1 MDRLTVTVPEMAEML
16 GIGRIKAY
24 ELANIK
30 GFPAIRLGKRIVV
43 PVDQLKNGWKKERA
57 RVILMNELTTA
68 IFIISLV
75 LNGLLAG
82 GYIEERRKDRK

>member
-1 MDRLTVTVPEMAEML
+1 MERLTVTVPEMAQML

-43 PVDQLKNGWKKERA
+43 PVDQLKKWLEERA
-57 RVILMNELTTA
+57 GADDSNE
-68 IFIISLV
+68 
-75 LNGLLAG
+75 
-82 GYIEERRKDRK
+82 

>member
-43 PVDQLKNGWKKERA
+43 PVEQLKKWLAERSETGGA
-57 RVILMNELTTA
+57 NE
-68 IFIISLV
+68 
-75 LNGLLAG
+75 
-82 GYIEERRKDRK
+82 

>member
-1 MDRLTVTVPEMAEML
+1 MERLTVTVPEMAQML

-43 PVDQLKNGWKKERA
+43 PVDQLIKWLEERA
-57 RVILMNELTTA
+57 NAGDPNE
-68 IFIISLV
+68 
-75 LNGLLAG
+75 
-82 GYIEERRKDRK
+82 

>member
-1 MDRLTVTVPEMAEML
+1 MTNNAKQNINQSNITERSKTRKDRLTVTVPEMAEML

-43 PVDQLKNGWKKERA
+43 PVDQLKKWLEERA
-57 RVILMNELTTA
+57 GAGDSNE
-68 IFIISLV
+68 
-75 LNGLLAG
+75 
-82 GYIEERRKDRK
+82 

>member
-30 GFPAIRLGKRIVV
+30 GFPAISLGKRIVV
-43 PVDQLKNGWKKERA
+43 PVDQLKKWLEERA
-57 RVILMNELTTA
+57 GAGDPNE
-68 IFIISLV
+68 
-75 LNGLLAG
+75 
-82 GYIEERRKDRK
+82 

>member
-43 PVDQLKNGWKKERA
+43 PVDQLKKWMEERA
-57 RVILMNELTTA
+57 GAGDYNE
-68 IFIISLV
+68 
-75 LNGLLAG
+75 
-82 GYIEERRKDRK
+82 

>member
-43 PVDQLKNGWKKERA
+43 PVDQLKKWLEERA
-57 RVILMNELTTA
+57 GAGDFNE
-68 IFIISLV
+68 
-75 LNGLLAG
+75 
-82 GYIEERRKDRK
+82 

>member
-1 MDRLTVTVPEMAEML
+1 MERLTVTVPEMAQML

-43 PVDQLKNGWKKERA
+43 PVDQLKKWLEERA
-57 RVILMNELTTA
+57 GAGDSNE
-68 IFIISLV
+68 
-75 LNGLLAG
+75 
-82 GYIEERRKDRK
+82 

>member
-1 MDRLTVTVPEMAEML
+1 MERLTVTVPEMAQML

-43 PVDQLKNGWKKERA
+43 PVDQLKK
-57 RVILMNELTTA
+57 M
-68 IFIISLV
+68 
-75 LNGLLAG
+75 AG
-82 GYIEERRKDRK
+82 RKSERR

>member
-1 MDRLTVTVPEMAEML
+1 MERLTVTVPEMAQML

-43 PVDQLKNGWKKERA
+43 PVDQLKKWLEERA
-57 RVILMNELTTA
+57 NVGDPNE
-68 IFIISLV
+68 
-75 LNGLLAG
+75 
-82 GYIEERRKDRK
+82 

>member
-1 MDRLTVTVPEMAEML
+1 MERLTVTVPEMAQML

-43 PVDQLKNGWKKERA
+43 PVDQLKKWLAERA
-57 RVILMNELTTA
+57 NAGDPNE
-68 IFIISLV
+68 
-75 LNGLLAG
+75 
-82 GYIEERRKDRK
+82 

>member
-43 PVDQLKNGWKKERA
+43 PVDQLKKWLEERA
-57 RVILMNELTTA
+57 GEGDSNE
-68 IFIISLV
+68 
-75 LNGLLAG
+75 
-82 GYIEERRKDRK
+82 

>member
-43 PVDQLKNGWKKERA
+43 PVDQLKKW
-57 RVILMNELTTA
+57 L
-68 IFIISLV
+68 
-75 LNGLLAG
+75 
-82 GYIEERRKDRK
+82 EERVGAGDPNE

>member
-1 MDRLTVTVPEMAEML
+1 MERLTVTVPEMAQML

-43 PVDQLKNGWKKERA
+43 PVDHPVERGRPDQERPLHPDA
-57 RVILMNELTTA
+57 R
-68 IFIISLV
+68 SQ
-75 LNGLLAG
+75 
-82 GYIEERRKDRK
+82 